1 MLRVIWVEEGL
12 RFSHMVPAVQ
22 ARQVYPALRV
32 DVFTLPY
39 EHAGSGSQKA
49 DGRREGKGLQEPQ
62 QDGQVIRV
70 PCQYT
75 TIHTHMNQAVINHYC
90 ISDTPERRRVPP

>member
-1 MLRVIWVEEGL
+1 
-12 RFSHMVPAVQ
+12 MVPAVQ
-22 ARQVYPALRV
+22 ARQVYSALRV

-39 EHAGSGSQKA
+39 EHAGSGSQQA
-49 DGRREGKGLQEPQ
+49 DGRRERKGIQEPQ

-75 TIHTHMNQAVINHYC
+75 TIHTHMNQASSEQLPTTTVFQTHQRAM
-90 ISDTPERRRVPP
+90 E